1 MKIDLTFSRMFFTMI
16 DNWPQVIKKFLIV
29 KGNVS
34 FAHAHLQKKILY
46 THNILRKMLYTY
58 NIGFKNIIDNLE
70 NRFLHLIIDF
80 YTS

>member
-1 MKIDLTFSRMFFTMI
+1 MFFTMI

-29 KGNVS
+29 RGNVS
-34 FAHAHLQKKILY
+34 FAHVYLQRKILY
-46 THNILRKMLYTY
+46 IH